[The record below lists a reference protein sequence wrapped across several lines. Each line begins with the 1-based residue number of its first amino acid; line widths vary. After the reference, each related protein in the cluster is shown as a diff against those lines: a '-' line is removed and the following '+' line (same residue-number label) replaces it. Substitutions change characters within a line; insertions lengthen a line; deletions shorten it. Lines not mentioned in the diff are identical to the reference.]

1 MVAHDPLSWHYRIRC
16 AHRIELGGGGGGG
29 RRLEEAIVVASGEGL
44 ASALVTTHYV
54 ELGLALLEDLSSATV
69 EEVRVTVRW
78 CGEATVAP
86 PRLRV
91 VSAVE
96 GG

>member
-16 AHRIELGGGGGGG
+16 AHRIELGGGGG
-29 RRLEEAIVVASGEGL
+29 RRLEEAIVVASGDGL

-69 EEVRVTVRW
+69 EEVGVTVRW

-86 PRLRV
+86 PWLRV

>member
-1 MVAHDPLSWHYRIRC
+1 
-16 AHRIELGGGGGGG
+16 
-29 RRLEEAIVVASGEGL
+29 LEEVIVVASSDGL
-44 ASALVTTHYV
+44 ASTLVMTHYV
-54 ELGLALLEDLSSATV
+54 ELGLTLLEDLSPVTA
-69 EEVRVTVRW
+69 EEVGVTVRW

>member
-16 AHRIELGGGGGGG
+16 AHRIELGGRG
-29 RRLEEAIVVASGEGL
+29 RAPVGVGSGDGL
-44 ASALVTTHYV
+44 VSALVMTHYV
-54 ELGLALLEDLSSATV
+54 ELGLMLLEDLSPATV
-69 EEVRVTVRW
+69 EEVGVTVRW
-78 CGEATVAP
+78 CGEATVVL

-91 VSAVE
+91 VSGAE